1 MEVRKICQWCGK
13 PFIAQKTTTC
23 YCSHQCSNLG
33 YKERIRERKRQL
45 KRSQELLQPRQA
57 AEGQDFFSFAQAAK
71 LMGVTRQYI
80 YKLVKE
86 SKLRASRIS
95 GKKSLIRRA
104 DIELMMKTKPY
115 ERIMPKEDFDI
126 SEYYTAEEIAEKYKV
141 NAKWVWTYT
150 RQHKVPKVRI
160 RQFNYYSKKHID
172 AAFAKY
178 EVDSDLT
185 EWYTPEEIQEKY
197 GMTRVAIRSQVYR
210 NNIPSKKE
218 HGQIYYSKLHFDL
231 SKSSEQESKAE
242 YYTVKEAMEKFKLS
256 RAYDLARKGEEVNL
270 KPKTLVIDEIEL
282 LECNLPEIK
291 IRVVCSKGTYI
302 RALARDIGE
311 VPLCRA
317 TAYSMKMM

>member
-1 MEVRKICQWCGK
+1 MHLDYTKVIILILWWRN
-13 PFIAQKTTTC
+13 F
-23 YCSHQCSNLG
+23 
-33 YKERIRERKRQL
+33 QL
-45 KRSQELLQPRQA
+45 EYWRTFQLVSTQELRSSLEKQEYFTFSQA
-57 AEGQDFFSFAQAAK
+57 AR
-71 LMGVTRQYI
+71 LMGVSRQYI

-86 SKLRASRIS
+86 DKLRASRIS
-95 GKKSLIRRA
+95 GRMALVRRA
-104 DIELMMKTKPY
+104 DIELMLKSKPY
-115 ERIMPKEDFDI
+115 ERLVAKNDFNI

-218 HGQIYYSKLHFDL
+218 HGQIFYSKLHFDL

-242 YYTVKEAMEKFKLS
+242 YYTVKEAMENS
-256 RAYDLARKGEEVNL
+256 NS
-270 KPKTLVIDEIEL
+270 LVIRFTVF
-282 LECNLPEIK
+282 CNS
-291 IRVVCSKGTYI
+291 IRSTGRRT
-302 RALARDIGE
+302 DG
-311 VPLCRA
+311 
-317 TAYSMKMM
+317 SSDS

>member
-33 YKERIRERKRQL
+33 YKECIRERKRQL
-45 KRSQELLQPRQA
+45 KRLQELLQPRQA

-126 SEYYTAEEIAEKYKV
+126 TEYYTAEEIAEKYKV

-150 RQHKVPKVRI
+150 RQRKVPKVRI
-160 RQFNYYSKKHID
+160 RQFNYYSKKTYRCCLCQIRGGFRPDRMVHTGRYSGEVRHD
-172 AAFAKY
+172 MRRHPFAGVSEQY
-178 EVDSDLT
+178 
-185 EWYTPEEIQEKY
+185 PIQER
-197 GMTRVAIRSQVYR
+197 TR
-210 NNIPSKKE
+210 
-218 HGQIYYSKLHFDL
+218 
-231 SKSSEQESKAE
+231 
-242 YYTVKEAMEKFKLS
+242 T
-256 RAYDLARKGEEVNL
+256 NL
-270 KPKTLVIDEIEL
+270 LFQAPFRPI
-282 LECNLPEIK
+282 
-291 IRVVCSKGTYI
+291 
-302 RALARDIGE
+302 
-311 VPLCRA
+311 
-317 TAYSMKMM
+317 

>member
-126 SEYYTAEEIAEKYKV
+126 TEYYTAEEIAEKYKV

-185 EWYTPEEIQEKY
+185 EWYTPEDIQERY
-197 GMTRVAIRSQVYR
+197 STQSSTSTSRRVQNRRAKRNTIPSRRLWKNSNSPATLFTEFCNSIRSIAR
-210 NNIPSKKE
+210 RTD
-218 HGQIYYSKLHFDL
+218 G
-231 SKSSEQESKAE
+231 SSDS
-242 YYTVKEAMEKFKLS
+242 
-256 RAYDLARKGEEVNL
+256 
-270 KPKTLVIDEIEL
+270 
-282 LECNLPEIK
+282 
-291 IRVVCSKGTYI
+291 
-302 RALARDIGE
+302 
-311 VPLCRA
+311 
-317 TAYSMKMM
+317 

>member
-13 PFIAQKTTTC
+13 PFITKKTTTC

-33 YKERIRERKRQL
+33 YKERIRERKREL
-45 KRSQELLQPRQA
+45 KKMQELLQPKQA

-71 LMGVTRQYI
+71 LMGVTRQYV

-86 SKLRASRIS
+86 AKLRASRIS

-104 DIELMMKTKPY
+104 DIELMLKTKPY
-115 ERIMPKEDFDI
+115 ERIVPKDDFDM

-150 RQHKVPKVRI
+150 RQHKIPKVKV

-178 EVDSDLT
+178 KTDDALT
-185 EWYTPEEIQEKY
+185 EWYTPEEIEEKY
-197 GMTRVAIRSQVYR
+197 GMTRVAIRSHVYR

-218 HGQIYYSKLHFDL
+218 HGQIFYSKLHFDL
-231 SKSSEQESKAE
+231 SKQTAEDDSSE
-242 YYTVKEAMEKFKLS
+242 YYTVQEAMKK
-256 RAYDLARKGEEVNL
+256 YNL
-270 KPKTLVIDEIEL
+270 TRDSVYGILQFH
-282 LECNLPEIK
+282 EIK
-291 IRVVCSKGTYI
+291 REKKGRFVRFLKVEFDHI
-302 RALARDIGE
+302 MGAR
-311 VPLCRA
+311 
-317 TAYSMKMM
+317 